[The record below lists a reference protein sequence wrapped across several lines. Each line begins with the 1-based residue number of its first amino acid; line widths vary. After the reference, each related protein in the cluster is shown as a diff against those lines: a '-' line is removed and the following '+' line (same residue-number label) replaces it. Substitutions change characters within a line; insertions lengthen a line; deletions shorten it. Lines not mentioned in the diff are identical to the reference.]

1 MTSVQIMTNRC
12 SAGLAVCLGLL
23 LVVAG
28 GCMRER
34 TAINAPLMSPYREP
48 VTWAVA
54 PPVNETGVSTIDTLA
69 VADII
74 AREVQNVQGIDALP
88 VQRVLDGMRAMDI
101 GSIDSPA
108 SARALARVIGADAII
123 VGSVTAYDP
132 YKPPVLGLTLQL
144 YHAQPPSQADDVIEH
159 LGTAPSDSALHGFEP
174 DAWPESSAAAV
185 LNAADNGVRLSL
197 EQFARGRTETNS
209 ALNWERYL
217 VVMDLYTQYV
227 VDRLLRDLL
236 MEERT
241 RNNRRLATANQR
253 PAP

>member
-1 MTSVQIMTNRC
+1 MTSVQIMTNRWR
-12 SAGLAVCLGLL
+12 AAQPACLCLL
-23 LVVAG
+23 LLLLC
-28 GCMRER
+28 GCMRQR

-54 PPVNETGVSTIDTLA
+54 PPANESGVSTVDTLA
-69 VADII
+69 VADLI
-74 AREVQNVQGIDALP
+74 AREVQNVRGIDALP

-108 SARALARVIGADAII
+108 AARALARVIGADAII

-132 YKPPVLGLTLQL
+132 YRPPVLGLTLQL
-144 YHAQPPSQADDVIEH
+144 YHAQPAAPADDLIEQI
-159 LGTAPSDSALHGFEP
+159 GTAPSDSALHGFEP
-174 DAWPESSAAAV
+174 DAWPEASAAAV

-197 EQFARGRTETNS
+197 EQFARGRTESNS